1 MDAVKRIKVE
11 FDDGNSVEL
20 SIEEFREANDYFPE
34 IVAAACEALARGE
47 TYRDGGGSGPAFTVS
62 RVEPQ
67 PELPDIFDLVDA
79 IRETVNAGDAYNA
92 AHPGAAKTEDSP
104 AGERWRKAFSQ
115 LRSLLSDCDKAME
128 AFAR

>member
-1 MDAVKRIKVE
+1 MGAVERVKVE
-11 FDDGNSVEL
+11 FDDGNSVEM
-20 SIEEFREANDYFPE
+20 SIEEFRKANGYMPE
-34 IVAAACEALARGE
+34 IVAAACEALARGK
-47 TYRDGGGSGPAFTVS
+47 TYRVEIGRPFTVT

-67 PELPDIFDLVDA
+67 PELPDISDLVEA

-104 AGERWRKAFSQ
+104 AGERWRKAFGQ